1 MKKIFLGLIVL
12 IILVGIYVMFFTNM
26 LDKPNYMK
34 SDGEIY
40 LNGEIYKDNK
50 LFIEKNSEIYVD
62 SQWIIDNDLADVL
75 WDEKNKVITFFDGR
89 NIYRFSNE
97 DKIMKN
103 EKLVEIDLNVF
114 FNIDDNIMINIK
126 FLELKTNYMYEFQKE
141 LNRLIIINL
150 EKYKNIKVSN
160 RTLQV
165 KKDLSYFSESVD
177 LLKKGELYFQLN
189 NDNWANIITPRGKK
203 GYINNNMFFDK
214 MLGAL
219 MDIENIVVPIGIE
232 NIRTS
237 KLEDQYKKNEFYKQ
251 INMTWNHFITKTPNS
266 NKLKSYKGI
275 DVISPTWFSL
285 KNDLSIRDIGTMDYM
300 NWANTNNY
308 DVWILF
314 SNGFDPER
322 TSLLVNDS
330 IKRSTV
336 IKDVIGKTL
345 KYKAKGI
352 NIDFENVYY
361 RDKDM
366 LTQFI
371 KELYANAKNNGLILS
386 MDVTF
391 KSKSE
396 NWSMC
401 YDRKSLSKYLDYI
414 IIMAY
419 DEYWAG
425 RGEAG
430 PVSSIPWVEKNL
442 LRILEEVPNNQVIL
456 GIPFY
461 TRVWEENYR
470 TNKITS
476 KAYSMKSAEKFIE
489 KYSIEIKYDNK
500 MKLNFGEVESKD
512 KLYKIWLEDMDSLN
526 KRIDI
531 AKNAKL
537 AGVASWRKGFEKKEV
552 WELLNRKLDKKE

>member
-1 MKKIFLGLIVL
+1 MKKLFLGLIVL

-26 LDKPNYMK
+26 LDKPNYTK
-34 SDGEIY
+34 TDGEIY

-50 LFIEKNSEIYVD
+50 LFIEKNSEIYID
-62 SQWIIDNDLADVL
+62 SQWIIDNDLADL
-75 WDEKNKVITFFDGR
+75 SWDEKNKVITFFDGR

-114 FNIDDNIMINIK
+114 FNINDNIMINIK

-189 NDNWANIITPRGKK
+189 NDNWANIITSRGEK
-203 GYINNNMFFDK
+203 GYINNSMFFDK

-251 INMTWNHFITKTPNS
+251 INMTWNHFISKTPNS

-300 NWANTNNY
+300 DWANTNNY

-330 IKRSTV
+330 IKRSAV

-430 PVSSIPWVEKNL
+430 PVSSIPWVKKNL

-461 TRVWEENYR
+461 TRVWEENYK

-476 KAYSMKSAEKFIE
+476 KAYSMESAEKFIE

-537 AGVASWRKGFEKKEV
+537 AGVASWRKGLEKKEV

>member
-1 MKKIFLGLIVL
+1 MKKLFLGLIVL

-26 LDKPNYMK
+26 LDKPNYTK
-34 SDGEIY
+34 TDGEIY
-40 LNGEIYKDNK
+40 LNGELYKDNK
-50 LFIEKNSEIYVD
+50 LFIEKNSEIYID
-62 SQWIIDNDLADVL
+62 SQWIIDNDLADL
-75 WDEKNKVITFFDGR
+75 SWDEKNKVITFFDGR

-114 FNIDDNIMINIK
+114 FNINDNIMINIK

-189 NDNWANIITPRGKK
+189 NDNWANIITPRGEK

-219 MDIENIVVPIGIE
+219 MDVENIVVPIGIE

-237 KLEDQYKKNEFYKQ
+237 KLEDQYKKNAFYKQ
-251 INMTWNHFITKTPNS
+251 INMTWNHFISKTPNS

-425 RGEAG
+425 RGESG

-461 TRVWEENYR
+461 TRVWEENYK

-476 KAYSMKSAEKFIE
+476 KAYSMESAEKFIE

-552 WELLNRKLDKKE
+552 WELLNRKLDRKE

>member
-1 MKKIFLGLIVL
+1 MKKLFLGLIVL
-12 IILVGIYVMFFTNM
+12 IILVGIYVIFFTNM

-62 SQWIIDNDLADVL
+62 SQWIIDNDLADIS

-114 FNIDDNIMINIK
+114 LNINDNIMINIK

-189 NDNWANIITPRGKK
+189 NDNWANIITSRGEK
-203 GYINNNMFFDK
+203 GYINNSMFFDK

-251 INMTWNHFITKTPNS
+251 INMTWNHFISKTPNS

-330 IKRSTV
+330 IKRNTI

-430 PVSSIPWVEKNL
+430 PVSSIPWVKKNL

-461 TRVWEENYR
+461 TRVWEENYK

-476 KAYSMKSAEKFIE
+476 KAYSMESAEKFIE